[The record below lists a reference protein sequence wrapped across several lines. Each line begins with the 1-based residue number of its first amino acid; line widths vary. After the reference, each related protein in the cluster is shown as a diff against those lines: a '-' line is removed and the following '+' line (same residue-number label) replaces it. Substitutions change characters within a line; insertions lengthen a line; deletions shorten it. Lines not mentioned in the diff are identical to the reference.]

1 VRFNSPFPVW
11 RKGGVPGDT
20 SYKSKLLQWVIFD
33 FEKTN
38 KKKDSKDR
46 FPIHRK
52 KDPKHKESRDKE
64 DKEDKESRPLFSRYF
79 SVSNSS

>member
-1 VRFNSPFPVW
+1 MAFPGIRAINQSYCNGLFLVL
-11 RKGGVPGDT
+11 RKV
-20 SYKSKLLQWVIFD
+20 
-33 FEKTN
+33 N
-38 KKKDSKDR
+38 KKDDSKDR